1 MGKTT
6 LLVAWRR
13 ARQAAGDAVVL
24 SMAYPQT
31 PDSFLAGLATAV
43 EAETARDENGRV
55 DVEFGLDLV
64 VASAR
69 IRRSGARPEHDLATG
84 LRRLAH
90 RQRQNHHGTLV
101 FIDDVSLLA
110 GAGDVLLRLRALSL
124 ELYAADLPVTFV
136 VAGAPSLFAEV
147 RAAHEPLV
155 RFFEPLT
162 VGPLNPA
169 AARDAVVEPL
179 VGTGVEFDPEVVRD
193 IVELSGGRPYYLQ
206 RLAYHA
212 FDSVESGRLS
222 VRSFAIAFDRAF
234 AAISQEIFAARWAG
248 MSMVEQR
255 VLAFLARS
263 EEPRSSGEVEWELGP
278 HSVRPGTTRQALRR
292 LTARGQITRIVE
304 TGRGRYL
311 IGDRLFQRFI
321 ELRLAER

>member
-31 PDSFLAGLATAV
+31 ADSFLTGLATAV
-43 EAETARDENGRV
+43 EAEAARDENGRV
-55 DVEFGLDLV
+55 DVELGLELGI
-64 VASAR
+64 ASAR
-69 IRRSGARPEHDLATG
+69 IRRSGDHPHHDLTTG

-90 RQRQNHHGTLV
+90 RQRQARRGTLV
-101 FIDDVSLLA
+101 FIDDVSMLA
-110 GAGDVLLRLRALSL
+110 NAGDVLLRLRALAL
-124 ELYAADLPVTFV
+124 ELYATDLPVTLV

-179 VGTGVEFDPEVVRD
+179 AATGVEFDPDVVRD

-248 MSMVEQR
+248 MSVVEQR

-278 HSVRPGTTRQALRR
+278 HSIRPGTTRQALRR

-304 TGRGRYL
+304 AGRGRYL
-311 IGDRLFQRFI
+311 VGDRLFQRFI